1 MGVTAAMNTSRLI
14 SGPQTP
20 MASRQ
25 NALDMLRSMAG
36 SVGNDSLLSEQLAAV
51 NVQEVPS
58 PVQSNSTITQR
69 PVLGTKITPLPQLPN
84 SSTGDVPEQR
94 SESRKL
100 FHVDTAQLR
109 AVPLSQQASEIQ
121 NLGLTVYN
129 QHEFETGMKY

>member
-1 MGVTAAMNTSRLI
+1 
-14 SGPQTP
+14 

-25 NALDMLRSMAG
+25 NAVDMLRSMAG
-36 SVGNDSLLSEQLAAV
+36 SVGNDSLLSEQSAAV

-69 PVLGTKITPLPQLPN
+69 PVLGTKITPLPQLPK

-100 FHVDTAQLR
+100 FHVDTTQLR

-129 QHEFETGMKY
+129 QHEFETGMKN